1 MSDGEVVVNGNE
13 ATAIVEAFG
22 EAWNSH
28 DLEAALAM
36 TTEDCVFES
45 TGPAP
50 DGERHV
56 GREAVRAAWE
66 PVFEDPT
73 SHFDVEDRIVAGG
86 TVVQRWR
93 YCWQIRHTPWHNRPT
108 CPPNPSPSFRSS
120 RRGRPRCRL

>member
-1 MSDGEVVVNGNE
+1 VNGNE

-66 PVFEDPT
+66 PVFDDPN

-93 YCWQIRHTPWHNRPT
+93 YDWGAGHIRGIDVIVVRDGLIAQKL
-108 CPPNPSPSFRSS
+108 SYVK
-120 RRGRPRCRL
+120 G

>member
-93 YCWQIRHTPWHNRPT
+93 YDWGAGHIRGIDVIVVRDGLIAQKL
-108 CPPNPSPSFRSS
+108 SYVK
-120 RRGRPRCRL
+120 G